1 MVELVRHTLVD
12 GAVHLDIDVVS
23 NLVGLEV
30 GGERDVTLLPKGP
43 REEIASSGPETVSS
57 RHFRSAASSS
67 SSSSSRVS
75 LTGGSGKTKALDR
88 VRMAFVVYYI
98 VKGVG

>member
-30 GGERDVTLLPKGP
+30 GGERDVTLLPEGP
-43 REEIASSGPETVSS
+43 REEIAGSGPETVSS
-57 RHFRSAASSS
+57 RHFLSASS

-75 LTGGSGKTKALDR
+75 LTGDSGKTKALDR